1 MADGMGREGA
11 GEPFEVEALP
21 FQHRCALLAHVTDGD
36 GDAAGTMLAHLYG
49 RMMAALGLSVPPPSY
64 NLLLTR
70 RWMLLVP
77 RTRSD
82 DGPVSV
88 NSLGFAGTFLVKGPD
103 ALQALCDT
111 GPLRLLARVGVP
123 RP

>member
-1 MADGMGREGA
+1 VD
-11 GEPFEVEALP
+11 ALP
-21 FQHRCALLAHVTDGD
+21 FQHRCALLGNVPDAD
-36 GDAAGTMLAHLYG
+36 GDASATAAGAALVHLYG
-49 RMMAALGLSVPPPSY
+49 QMMAELGLSVPPPSY
-64 NLLLTR
+64 NLLLTQ

-103 ALQALCDT
+103 ALQALRDT